1 MAASSG
7 GFSGAHMFEFT
18 RTMIAR
24 LLMLGA
30 VCLVT
35 SGSQVSCSSG
45 TSAQVPGGGTG
56 NGPTFTTT
64 LVLRD
69 AAGAETN
76 SFSRGDLIRFEL
88 TVRNRTDQ
96 TVHLTLNSGLQSD
109 FVVFDNGGN
118 VPRWQW
124 SEGKVFITGTT
135 EITFAPL
142 ETRVFTVDWNQQ
154 LRTGDA
160 LAAGSYEARGVLP
173 FEAFASNPQA
183 PHELGS
189 TLRAFRVN

>member
-1 MAASSG
+1 
-7 GFSGAHMFEFT
+7 MFDFT
-18 RTMIAR
+18 RGSMIAR
-24 LLMLGA
+24 LAMLGA
-30 VCLVT
+30 VCVIS
-35 SGSQVSCSSG
+35 SGAQVSCGSG
-45 TSAQVPGGGTG
+45 TSAQLPGGGSG

-64 LVLRD
+64 LALRD
-69 AAGAETN
+69 AAGAETDN
-76 SFSRGDLIRFEL
+76 FSRNELIRFEL
-88 TVRNRTDQ
+88 TVRNRTNQ

-118 VPRWQW
+118 LPRWQW

-142 ETRVFTVDWNQQ
+142 ETRLFTVDWNQQ
-154 LRTGDA
+154 LRNGDA

-173 FEAFASNPQA
+173 FEAFASNPLA